1 MAERGDVDAAVT
13 LGMLYKV
20 GAGVRK
26 DEGQA
31 AKWLCRAVKDLKP
44 DTVDAADLQA
54 RLEEELRELQ
64 AECP

>member
-1 MAERGDVDAAVT
+1 
-13 LGMLYKV
+13 MLYKV